1 MPSTVSIFSQFS
13 VRQVSLIDSLKTN
26 FYASL
31 AYKKREARRAKGRE
45 TDRERQG
52 GRERGK
58 AANTCCAQVAAGRVR
73 ADIM

>member
-45 TDRERQG
+45 TEREARRER
-52 GRERGK
+52 ER
-58 AANTCCAQVAAGRVR
+58 
-73 ADIM
+73 